1 MLPSLRGQGAGR
13 SQAFVIL
20 GIPGLALVGCTGVT
34 ALWSGVSRRR
44 CLDAGQAE

>member
-34 ALWSGVSRRR
+34 APVVRGLKTKVS
-44 CLDAGQAE
+44 